1 MSEWKVGWQGL
12 RKLKRE
18 VEGELDKN
26 GRRAQR
32 WAGREY
38 GCV

>member
-1 MSEWKVGWQGL
+1 MSAWKVGWQGL

-18 VEGELDKN
+18 VEGELDEC
-26 GRRAQR
+26 GRRGQR